1 MTPLMRWK
9 VNLEMRLSLV
19 VLQFVLLANLSQ
31 FGCES
36 ASKLAASG
44 LPPNAVRV
52 GSGKG
57 FIYVTP
63 AEGRMYRVRDGKVDG
78 IKHVSK
84 GEMYRAIGPVEGDDP
99 TKSFADFE
107 YYFEPAELKK
117 LQVPSYR
124 N

>member
-1 MTPLMRWK
+1 MKFLT
-9 VNLEMRLSLV
+9 VIAIV
-19 VLQFVLLANLSQ
+19 TLLGALLC
-31 FGCES
+31 GC
-36 ASKLAASG
+36 ASNGTNVAEG
-44 LPPNAVRV
+44 LPPEATLV